1 MRLVM
6 LSVVLAVLAG
16 CSRREVPSDRYF
28 SGQPVSHW
36 LQAVRGP
43 DAKARKKAADVLGN
57 VGPSDRAV
65 VPALSDA
72 LADRDARVRAAAV
85 LALAKIGPE
94 AAPAAERLK
103 ALLQDKDAAVRAHAA
118 TALGRVQTK

>member
-1 MRLVM
+1 MRHAILGVLLV
-6 LSVVLAVLAG
+6 VLAG
-16 CSRREVPSDRYF
+16 CSRREVPSERYF

-43 DAKARKKAADVLGN
+43 DAKARKKAVDVLGN
-57 VGPSDRAV
+57 VGPADPAV
-65 VPALSDA
+65 VPALTEA
-72 LADRDARVRAAAV
+72 LGDRDARVRGAAV
-85 LALAKIGPE
+85 LALSKIGPE

-103 ALLQDKDAAVRAHAA
+103 GLLQDKDALVRAHAA